1 MAPSVDFPPEV
12 GRALVALAWQTI
24 AGRLGLDLPPARRPD
39 PRRLQDPAAR
49 ERQGVFVTLTIA
61 GRLRGCIGTL
71 SPEEPL
77 VEGVARQAVNAA
89 FNDHRFPP
97 VSSEEFPRL
106 EVEVSVLSEPQALPY
121 AEARELASRLRPGV
135 DGVIIR
141 SGRHS
146 ATFLPQVWDQLP
158 RPEDFLAHLCLK
170 AGLSATAWRD
180 SPLAAFTY
188 QVRHFS
194 GHLG

>member
-1 MAPSVDFPPEV
+1 MAPPVDFPPEL
-12 GRALVALAWQTI
+12 GQALVALARQTI
-24 AGRLGLDLPPARRPD
+24 AARLGLDVPPASRPA
-39 PRRLQDPAAR
+39 PHQLQDPAVR

-71 SPEEPL
+71 SPEQPL

-97 VSSEEFPRL
+97 VAPEEFPRL

-121 AEARELASRLRPGV
+121 AEARELVARLRPGI
-135 DGVIIR
+135 DGVIL
-141 SGRHS
+141 SLGRHS
-146 ATFLPQVWDQLP
+146 ATFLPQVWGQLP
-158 RPEDFLAHLCLK
+158 RPEDFLSHLCLK
-170 AGLSATAWRD
+170 AGLPATAWRD
-180 SPLAAFTY
+180 SPLAVFTY

-194 GHLG
+194 DHLG